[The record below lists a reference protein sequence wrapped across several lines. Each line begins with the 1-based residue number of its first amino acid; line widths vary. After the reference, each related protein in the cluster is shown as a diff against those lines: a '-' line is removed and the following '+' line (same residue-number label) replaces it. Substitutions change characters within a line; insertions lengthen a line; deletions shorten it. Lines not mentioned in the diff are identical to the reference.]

1 MWNFSLGTTFSLLM
15 QTWPFLA
22 LRFVVFGG
30 IALLF
35 LAVTGSGAL
44 IGYGIGS
51 GFYDET
57 SGYQFGIYGTIG
69 GFIASGLIFRLI
81 RQYILYMVKAAHIAV
96 LVRLIDGEPL
106 PEGSSQVS
114 YGRQIVT
121 DRFAEANVLFALDLL
136 IKAVVKTIGKILS
149 GIGAFIPI
157 PGLQQIIGIINAIIE
172 TSVTF
177 VDEIILA
184 YNIRTESDNP
194 WQSSRHALVLYAQNG
209 KTMVKNAAWL
219 TFFLFG
225 LSLLIFLILVAPLAA
240 LFAAAPG
247 TTAAYGIIAAVVFAI
262 FVKETLIEP
271 FAVAALM
278 QVYFQTIEGQTPDPE
293 WDSKLAGMS
302 DKFRELKDRAI
313 GATGSPALR

>member
-1 MWNFSLGTTFSLLM
+1 MWNFSLGMTLSLVM
-15 QTWPFLA
+15 RTWPFLV
-22 LRFVVFGG
+22 LRFLVFGG

-44 IGYGIGS
+44 IGYGVGTA
-51 GFYDET
+51 FYDDA
-57 SGYQFGIYGTIG
+57 SGYQFGIFGTIG

-96 LVRLIDGEPL
+96 LVRLMHGEAL
-106 PEGSSQVS
+106 PEGLGQVA

-121 DRFAEANVLFALDLL
+121 ERFAEANMLFALDLL
-136 IKAVVKTIGKILS
+136 IKGVVKTIGRIVS

-157 PGLQQIIGIINAIIE
+157 PGLRQIIGIINAIVE

-184 YNIRTESDNP
+184 YNIQTQSDNP

-209 KTMVKNAAWL
+209 KTMIKNAAWL
-219 TFFLFG
+219 TFFLFA

-240 LFAAAPG
+240 MFAAAPG

-278 QVYFQTIEGQTPDPE
+278 QVYFKTIEGQEPDRD
-293 WDSKLAGMS
+293 WDEKLAGMS
-302 DKFRELKDRAI
+302 SKFRELKDRAI
-313 GATGSPALR
+313 GKSAWT